1 MMVTREV
8 IRAGSQNKMNYNLI
22 FKKKIMKT
30 KIPLLVGA
38 GCLITFQLF
47 AKEPFRKDKPNVL
60 FIMSDQHNAM
70 ALSCYGNSEIS
81 TPNLDR
87 IAKNGVRFENAFC
100 TTAQCVPSRYSIW
113 TGRYARSTGTYGN
126 GNGQNA
132 SENTVADLFDKA
144 GYVTGTIGKHHMVM
158 NKENQNHGFDV
169 VLNPTDRTTPLN
181 PLPYDE
187 VHPGR
192 SEVGESPL
200 PNEKHT
206 SGMVASAS
214 IKFIDENKDHP
225 FVLWCSFQGPHTPI
239 VPSAPWSKQYDP
251 MKLTLPPNHDSVD
264 WKVPGMEDLIS
275 KSGKYSKEIY
285 HKETLANY
293 YGMISQI
300 DYNIGLVLDELDR
313 LGLTDNTIIVYTAD
327 HGEMMSEHGAW
338 TKGMTGY
345 DATVRVPLIIKYQ
358 DKFSGNKTLDE
369 LACSIDLLPTLLD
382 LSGLPIPENIQ
393 GKSLVPLITNKATW
407 REYAFSELGSST
419 QTSVITVRG
428 KTEKYV
434 LFRKKGMVEYEQFF
448 DLKNDPWET
457 SNLAANSNWNKNLVK
472 MRSVL
477 KKWEQETET
486 SNPLVNKD
494 KPVEE

>member
-1 MMVTREV
+1 MMATHGVMREEQ
-8 IRAGSQNKMNYNLI
+8 RNNSFNTMQMKMKFSLLLASG
-22 FKKKIMKT
+22 FVCAFQASAELPTQT
-30 KIPLLVGA
+30 K
-38 GCLITFQLF
+38 
-47 AKEPFRKDKPNVL
+47 KPNIV

-70 ALSCYGNSEIS
+70 ALGCYGNSEIS

-87 IAKNGVRFENAFC
+87 IPKNGVLFQNAFC

-132 SENTVADLFDKA
+132 NENTVADLFNKA
-144 GYVTGTIGKHHMVM
+144 GYVTGTIGKHHMIM
-158 NKENQNHGFDV
+158 NKENQNHGFSV
-169 VLNPTDRTTPLN
+169 VINPVDNARPKF

-200 PNEKHT
+200 PNDKHT
-206 SGMVASAS
+206 SGMVASET
-214 IKFIDENKDHP
+214 IKFIDENKDRP

-264 WKVPGMEDLIS
+264 WKVPGMAGLIS

-300 DYNIGLVLDELDR
+300 DYNIGLVLDELDK
-313 LGLTDNTIIVYTAD
+313 LGLTENTIIVYTAD
-327 HGEMMSEHGAW
+327 HGEMMSEFKSW

-345 DATVRVPLIIKYQ
+345 DATVHVPLIIKYPEY
-358 DKFSGNKTLDE
+358 FSGGKVNDNLVS
-369 LACSIDLLPTLLD
+369 SIDLLPTFLD
-382 LSGLPIPENIQ
+382 LSGQKIPKNIETDP
-393 GKSLVPLITNKATW
+393 KVNAT
-407 REYAFSELGSST
+407 G
-419 QTSVITVRG
+419 
-428 KTEKYV
+428 
-434 LFRKKGMVEYEQFF
+434 
-448 DLKNDPWET
+448 
-457 SNLAANSNWNKNLVK
+457 
-472 MRSVL
+472 
-477 KKWEQETET
+477 
-486 SNPLVNKD
+486 
-494 KPVEE
+494 